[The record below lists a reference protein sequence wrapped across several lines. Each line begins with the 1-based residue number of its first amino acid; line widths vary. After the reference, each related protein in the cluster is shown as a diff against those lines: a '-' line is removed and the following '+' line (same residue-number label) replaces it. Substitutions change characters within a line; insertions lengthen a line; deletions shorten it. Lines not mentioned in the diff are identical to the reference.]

1 MNELMIF
8 NNPEF
13 GDIRT
18 MERDGAP
25 WFVGKDV
32 AEALGYSN
40 TKAALVN
47 HVEDEDRRI
56 LQRSEIAT
64 IENHLPKD
72 AFPMNFVSGDVPNR
86 GLTII
91 NESGLYALVLGSK
104 LPTAKKFKRWVTSE
118 VIPSIRKNGGYINGQ
133 ENMTPQE
140 LMASALL
147 MAQKT
152 LAERDARI
160 SALTVENQIMLP
172 KADYFDQLV
181 ERNTLMNFRET
192 AKALDVPPKKFVS
205 FLLEK
210 KYIYRDK
217 KGKLLPYEHKNDGL
231 FAVKESVNEKTNW
244 SGAQTLITPKG
255 RETFRLLFLG
265 VA

>member
-1 MNELMIF
+1 MDTPSGQQEMI
-8 NNPEF
+8 
-13 GDIRT
+13 
-18 MERDGAP
+18 
-25 WFVGKDV
+25 
-32 AEALGYSN
+32 
-40 TKAALVN
+40 
-47 HVEDEDRRI
+47 
-56 LQRSEIAT
+56 
-64 IENHLPKD
+64 
-72 AFPMNFVSGDVPNR
+72 
-86 GLTII
+86 II

-104 LPTAKKFKRWVTSE
+104 LPTARKFKRWVTSD
-118 VIPSIRKNGGYINGQ
+118 VIPSIRKHGGYINGQ
-133 ENMTPQE
+133 ENMTPRE

-231 FAVKESVNEKTNW
+231 FEVKESVNEKTNW

>member
-8 NNPEF
+8 SNPEF
-13 GDIRT
+13 GNIRT

-32 AEALGYSN
+32 AAALGYKDA
-40 TKAALVN
+40 TKAARERV
-47 HVEDEDRRI
+47 DTEDRGV
-56 LQRSEIAT
+56 AKMDT
-64 IENHLPKD
+64 P
-72 AFPMNFVSGDVPNR
+72 SGQQEM
-86 GLTII
+86 TII

-118 VIPSIRKNGGYINGQ
+118 VIPSIRKHGGYINGQ
-133 ENMTPQE
+133 ENMTPEE

-217 KGKLLPYEHKNDGL
+217 KG
-231 FAVKESVNEKTNW
+231 
-244 SGAQTLITPKG
+244 
-255 RETFRLLFLG
+255 
-265 VA
+265 

>member
-13 GDIRT
+13 GNIRT

-32 AEALGYSN
+32 AEALGYKN
-40 TKAALVN
+40 TRQAIATNVDL
-47 HVEDEDRRI
+47 EDRGVH
-56 LQRSEIAT
+56 SVDT
-64 IENHLPKD
+64 P
-72 AFPMNFVSGDVPNR
+72 SGQQEM
-86 GLTII
+86 TII

-104 LPTAKKFKRWVTSE
+104 LPSAKRFKRWVTSE

-133 ENMTPQE
+133 ENMTPEE

-160 SALTVENQIMLP
+160 SALTVENQIMAP
-172 KADYFDQLV
+172 KAEYFDCLV
-181 ERNTLMNFRET
+181 DRNLLTGFRET
-192 AKALDVPPKKFVS
+192 AKALEVPPKKFVS
-205 FLLEK
+205 FLLDK

-231 FAVKESVNEKTNW
+231 FELKECVNEKTQW
-244 SGAQTLITPKG
+244 SGTQTLITPKG
-255 RETFRLLFLG
+255 RETFRLLFVG
-265 VA
+265 AT

>member
-32 AEALGYSN
+32 ALVLGYADPN
-40 TKAALVN
+40 KAIVT
-47 HVEDEDRRI
+47 HVDEDDR
-56 LQRSEIAT
+56 LNDKTASSLGQR
-64 IENHLPKD
+64 
-72 AFPMNFVSGDVPNR
+72 G
-86 GLTII
+86 GWII

-104 LPTAKKFKRWVTSE
+104 LPSAKRFKRWVTSE

-133 ENMTPQE
+133 ENMTPEE

-160 SALTVENQIMLP
+160 SALTVENQIMAP
-172 KADYFDQLV
+172 KAEYFDALV
-181 ERNTLMNFRET
+181 DRGLLTGFRET
-192 AKALDVPPKKFVS
+192 AKALEVPPKKFVS

-231 FAVKESVNEKTNW
+231 FEVKECVNEKTQW
-244 SGAQTLITPKG
+244 SGTQTLITPKG
-255 RETFRLLFLG
+255 RETFRLLCVG
-265 VA
+265 AM

>member
-8 NNPEF
+8 NSPEF
-13 GDIRT
+13 GEIRT
-18 MERDGAP
+18 IDENGNVI
-25 WFVGKDV
+25 FCGNDV
-32 AEALGYSN
+32 AKALGYKS
-40 TKAALVN
+40 
-47 HVEDEDRRI
+47 
-56 LQRSEIAT
+56 
-64 IENHLPKD
+64 PKD
-72 AFPMNFVSGDVPNR
+72 AIAVHAKGAVKRRTLTAGGEQEMLFITEGDIYR
-86 GLTII
+86 L
-91 NESGLYALVLGSK
+91 AARSK
-104 LPTAKKFKRWVTSE
+104 LPGAEKFESWIFDE
-118 VIPSIRKNGGYINGQ
+118 VIPSVRKHGGYINGQ
-133 ENMTPQE
+133 DNMTPEE

-152 LAERDARI
+152 LADRDARI
-160 SALTVENQIMLP
+160 AALTVENQIMLP

-205 FLLEK
+205 FLLDK

-231 FAVKESVNEKTNW
+231 FEVKESLNEKTNW

>member
-13 GDIRT
+13 GNIRT

-40 TKAALVN
+40 SRDAVSTHVDGEDKATV
-47 HVEDEDRRI
+47 
-56 LQRSEIAT
+56 
-64 IENHLPKD
+64 
-72 AFPMNFVSGDVPNR
+72 AFHDGSQNR
-86 GLTII
+86 NMVVI

-118 VIPSIRKNGGYINGQ
+118 VIPSIRKHGGYINGQ
-133 ENMTPQE
+133 ENMTPEE

-152 LAERDARI
+152 LADRDARI
-160 SALTVENQIMLP
+160 STLTVEN
-172 KADYFDQLV
+172 
-181 ERNTLMNFRET
+181 
-192 AKALDVPPKKFVS
+192 
-205 FLLEK
+205 
-210 KYIYRDK
+210 
-217 KGKLLPYEHKNDGL
+217 
-231 FAVKESVNEKTNW
+231 
-244 SGAQTLITPKG
+244 
-255 RETFRLLFLG
+255 
-265 VA
+265 

>member
-13 GDIRT
+13 GNIRT

-40 TKAALVN
+40 SRDAVSTHVDGEDKATV
-47 HVEDEDRRI
+47 
-56 LQRSEIAT
+56 
-64 IENHLPKD
+64 
-72 AFPMNFVSGDVPNR
+72 AFHDGSQNR
-86 GLTII
+86 NMVVI

-104 LPTAKKFKRWVTSE
+104 LPTAKKLKRWVTSE
-118 VIPSIRKNGGYINGQ
+118 VIPSIRKHGGYINGQ
-133 ENMTPQE
+133 ENMTPEE

-152 LAERDARI
+152 LADRDARI
-160 SALTVENQIMLP
+160 STLTVENQIMLP
-172 KADYFDQLV
+172 KAEYFDQLV
-181 ERNTLMNFRET
+181 ERNTLLNFRET

-210 KYIYRDK
+210 KYVYRDK

-231 FAVKESVNEKTNW
+231 FEVKESVNEKTNW

>member
-13 GDIRT
+13 GNIRT

-32 AEALGYSN
+32 AEALGYSKSRDAVS
-40 TKAALVN
+40 THVDGEDKATV
-47 HVEDEDRRI
+47 
-56 LQRSEIAT
+56 
-64 IENHLPKD
+64 
-72 AFPMNFVSGDVPNR
+72 AFHDGSQNR
-86 GLTII
+86 NMVVI

-118 VIPSIRKNGGYINGQ
+118 VIPSIRKHGGYINGQ
-133 ENMTPQE
+133 ENMTPEE

-152 LAERDARI
+152 LADRDARI
-160 SALTVENQIMLP
+160 STLTVENQIMLP
-172 KADYFDQLV
+172 KAEYFDQLV
-181 ERNTLMNFRET
+181 ERNTLLNFRET

-210 KYIYRDK
+210 KYVYRDK

-231 FAVKESVNEKTNW
+231 FEVKESVNEKTNW

>member
-13 GDIRT
+13 GNIRT
-18 MERDGAP
+18 MECDGAP

-32 AEALGYSN
+32 AAALWYKDA
-40 TKAALVN
+40 TKAARERV
-47 HVEDEDRRI
+47 DAEDRGV
-56 LQRSEIAT
+56 AKMDT
-64 IENHLPKD
+64 P
-72 AFPMNFVSGDVPNR
+72 SGQQEMI
-86 GLTII
+86 II

-104 LPTAKKFKRWVTSE
+104 LPT
-118 VIPSIRKNGGYINGQ
+118 
-133 ENMTPQE
+133 
-140 LMASALL
+140 
-147 MAQKT
+147 AQKT

-210 KYIYRDK
+210 KYIHRDK

-231 FAVKESVNEKTNW
+231 FEVKESVNEKTNW

>member
-1 MNELMIF
+1 MTELMIF

-32 AEALGYSN
+32 AAALGYKDA
-40 TKAALVN
+40 TKAARERV
-47 HVEDEDRRI
+47 DTEDRGV
-56 LQRSEIAT
+56 AKMDT
-64 IENHLPKD
+64 P
-72 AFPMNFVSGDVPNR
+72 SGQQEM
-86 GLTII
+86 TII
-91 NESGLYALVLGSK
+91 NESGLYALALGSK
-104 LPTAKKFKRWVTSE
+104 LPTARKFKRWVTSE
-118 VIPSIRKNGGYINGQ
+118 VIPSIRKHGGYINGQ
-133 ENMTPQE
+133 ENMTPEE

-172 KADYFDQLV
+172 KANYFDQLV

-231 FAVKESVNEKTNW
+231 FEVKESVNEKTNW

>member
-13 GDIRT
+13 GEIRT
-18 MERDGAP
+18 IDENGSVL
-25 WFVGKDV
+25 FCGNDV
-32 AEALGYSN
+32 AKALGY
-40 TKAALVN
+40 K
-47 HVEDEDRRI
+47 R
-56 LQRSEIAT
+56 
-64 IENHLPKD
+64 PKD
-72 AFPMNFVSGDVPNR
+72 AVATHCRGAVKRRLTDALGREQETAFIPEGD
-86 GLTII
+86 
-91 NESGLYALVLGSK
+91 LYRLAASSK
-104 LPTAKKFKRWVTSE
+104 LPGAEKFESWIFDE
-118 VIPSIRKNGGYINGQ
+118 VIPSIRKHGGYINGQ
-133 ENMTPQE
+133 ENMTPAE

-147 MAQKT
+147 MAQRT

-160 SALTVENQIMLP
+160 SALTVENQIMAP

-181 ERNTLMNFRET
+181 ERNTLLNFRET

-217 KGKLLPYEHKNDGL
+217 KGKLLPYEQKNNGL
-231 FAVKESVNEKTNW
+231 FEVKETLNEKTNW
-244 SGAQTLITPKG
+244 SGAQTFITPKG

-265 VA
+265 VT

>member
-8 NNPEF
+8 NSPEF
-13 GDIRT
+13 GEIRT
-18 MERDGAP
+18 IDENGSVLFCAT
-25 WFVGKDV
+25 DV
-32 AEALGYSN
+32 ARALGYSN
-40 TKAALVN
+40 PRDAICRHCRGVVKRDGVSLTTNQHGKTTKQAA
-47 HVEDEDRRI
+47 EMSFIPE
-56 LQRSEIAT
+56 
-64 IENHLPKD
+64 
-72 AFPMNFVSGDVPNR
+72 GD
-86 GLTII
+86 
-91 NESGLYALVLGSK
+91 LYRLAARSK
-104 LPTAKKFKRWVTSE
+104 LSGAEKFESWIFDE

-133 ENMTPQE
+133 ENMTPEE

-231 FAVKESVNEKTNW
+231 FEVKESVNEKTNW

>member
-13 GDIRT
+13 GNIRT

-40 TKAALVN
+40 SRDAVSTHVDGEDKATV
-47 HVEDEDRRI
+47 
-56 LQRSEIAT
+56 
-64 IENHLPKD
+64 
-72 AFPMNFVSGDVPNR
+72 AFHDGSQNR
-86 GLTII
+86 NMVVI

-118 VIPSIRKNGGYINGQ
+118 VIPSIRKHGGYINGQ
-133 ENMTPQE
+133 ENMTPEE

-152 LAERDARI
+152 LADRDARI
-160 SALTVENQIMLP
+160 STLTVENQIMLP
-172 KADYFDQLV
+172 KAEYFDQLV
-181 ERNTLMNFRET
+181 ERNTLLNFRET

-210 KYIYRDK
+210 KYVYRDK

-231 FAVKESVNEKTNW
+231 FEVKESVNEKPNW

>member
-13 GDIRT
+13 GEIRT
-18 MERDGAP
+18 IDENGNVI
-25 WFVGKDV
+25 FCGNDV
-32 AEALGYSN
+32 AKALGYKS
-40 TKAALVN
+40 
-47 HVEDEDRRI
+47 
-56 LQRSEIAT
+56 
-64 IENHLPKD
+64 PKD
-72 AFPMNFVSGDVPNR
+72 AVATHCRGAVKRRLTDALGREQETAFIPEGD
-86 GLTII
+86 
-91 NESGLYALVLGSK
+91 LYRLAARSK
-104 LPTAKKFKRWVTSE
+104 LPGAEKFESWIFDE
-118 VIPSIRKNGGYINGQ
+118 VIPSIRKHGGYINGQ
-133 ENMTPQE
+133 ENMTPEE

-152 LAERDARI
+152 LADRDARI
-160 SALTVENQIMLP
+160 AALTVENQIMLP

-205 FLLEK
+205 FLLDK

-231 FAVKESVNEKTNW
+231 FEVKESLNEKTNW

>member
-13 GDIRT
+13 GNIRT

-40 TKAALVN
+40 SRDAVSTHVDGEDKATV
-47 HVEDEDRRI
+47 
-56 LQRSEIAT
+56 
-64 IENHLPKD
+64 
-72 AFPMNFVSGDVPNR
+72 AFHDGSQNR
-86 GLTII
+86 NMVVI

-118 VIPSIRKNGGYINGQ
+118 VIPSIRKHGGYINGQ
-133 ENMTPQE
+133 ENMTPEE

-152 LAERDARI
+152 LADRDARI
-160 SALTVENQIMLP
+160 STLTVENQIMLP
-172 KADYFDQLV
+172 KAEYFDQLV
-181 ERNTLMNFRET
+181 ERNTLLNFRET

-210 KYIYRDK
+210 KYVYRDK

-231 FAVKESVNEKTNW
+231 FEVKESVNEKTNW

-255 RETFRLLFLG
+255 RETFRFLFLG